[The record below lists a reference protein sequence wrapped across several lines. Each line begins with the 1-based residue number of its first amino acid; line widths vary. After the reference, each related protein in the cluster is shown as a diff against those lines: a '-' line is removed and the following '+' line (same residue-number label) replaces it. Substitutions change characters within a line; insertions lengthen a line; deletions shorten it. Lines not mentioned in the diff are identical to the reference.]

1 MTANFSNVSKYQ
13 QTNQIW
19 KQNQTTKSE
28 KNNVDSKVDAQGKA
42 TDDVKVSEWKPVSM
56 SSPLVPTAKEGYGT
70 VIGDVKLSDEAQKY
84 YDKLKSKFGNM
95 DFILVS
101 KDMKKQVEA
110 NASLYGNAFKPV
122 VLIDDEKI
130 ERMATDE
137 SYRKKYEGILAM
149 AQMKLDQAK
158 NSLVSSGANVKN
170 FGLSVNEDGKMS
182 FFATIEKSNDAQAK
196 MIEKKQAAKKEAKL
210 AEKKKAAKEAKEERI
225 EKLREKNKSEKTDK
239 TTKTDE
245 NDNSVINDDK
255 EYIEFKSSDIDAL
268 LNKVSRYVYDNSL
281 NSVKT
286 EAETM
291 LGQSIDF
298 KG

>member
-19 KQNQTTKSE
+19 KNNQTTKSE
-28 KNNVDSKVDAQGKA
+28 KNGADNSIDAKGNA
-42 TDDVKVSEWKPVSM
+42 LDDVKVKEWKPVNT
-56 SSPLVPTAKEGYGT
+56 SSPLVPTTKEGYGT
-70 VIGDVKLSDEAQKY
+70 VIGDVKLSEDAQKY
-84 YDKLKSKFGNM
+84 YNTLKSKFGNM

-137 SYRKKYEGILAM
+137 AYRKKYEGILAM

-182 FFATIEKSNDAQAK
+182 FFATIEKANDAQNK
-196 MIEKKQAAKKEAKL
+196 LIEKRQEAKKEEKAK
-210 AEKKKAAKEAKEERI
+210 EKKKAAKEAREESI
-225 EKLREKNKSEKTDK
+225 EKLREKNKADK
-239 TTKTDE
+239 IAKDDK
-245 NDNSVINDDK
+245 NDDDVINEDK
-255 EYIEFKSSDIDAL
+255 EYIEFKSNDIDAL
-268 LNKVSRYVYDNSL
+268 LNKVSKYVYDHSFS
-281 NSVKT
+281 SVKT
-286 EAETM
+286 DAEAM
-291 LGQSIDF
+291 VGQSIDF
-298 KG
+298 RG